1 MHHGR
6 VPPTEEEEGNVGFF
20 PKKYWKNVGSTFY
33 KKMLLQLYA

>member
-20 PKKYWKNVGSTFY
+20 PKNIGKMLVQLFI
-33 KKMLLQLYA
+33 KKMLLQLFA